1 LQILAF
7 FIGDNMEYNNGYIML
22 HRKIRDNFLWEEQ
35 REFSK
40 FEAWIDLLMYARWKH
55 EPKKHFL
62 GNTTYIIN
70 RGEQI
75 RSLKTLSSAWNWNI
89 SKVRRFLSAL
99 QNRHMVVI
107 KTDTQT
113 TQITICNYDTY
124 QTVRHTDEMQMT
136 HERNANEKQMNTIEE
151 GKERKEGNKGN
162 NIGDVEKPKR
172 FSPPTLSETQEYFVE
187 KGSNPSEAINFY
199 EFYGSKGWKVGS
211 SPMKDWKMAA
221 SRWIRK
227 NSAQQTQVFNT
238 PPSNIIT

>member
-1 LQILAF
+1 
-7 FIGDNMEYNNGYIML
+7 ML

-55 EPKKHFL
+55 EPKKHFI

-151 GKERKEGNKGN
+151 RKEREEENKGN
-162 NIGDVEKPKR
+162 KYTPDFESAWNLYGRRGGKKQAYIEWKKLNAGEKEKVMKHIPRFIMGKEAKYIRHFERYLKYGDYE
-172 FSPPTLSETQEYFVE
+172 SALGEELTTTQEL
-187 KGSNPSEAINFY
+187 
-199 EFYGSKGWKVGS
+199 VGS
-211 SPMKDWKMAA
+211 LYE
-221 SRWIRK
+221 
-227 NSAQQTQVFNT
+227 
-238 PPSNIIT
+238 